1 MAADVLDD
9 DQWLYGE
16 EGRFFFGMKWR
27 EIGSLV
33 LSLSPVASTKD
44 IKEEPQPTITENGRR
59 VSLGY
64 TSVIQIY

>member
-1 MAADVLDD
+1 MTSGFMARKV
-9 DQWLYGE
+9 GV
-16 EGRFFFGMKWR
+16 FFGMKWQ

>member
-16 EGRFFFGMKWR
+16 E
-27 EIGSLV
+27 
-33 LSLSPVASTKD
+33 ASTKD
-44 IKEEPQPTITENGRR
+44 VKEEPQPTITENGRR